1 MAGQPGRAAGCVCC
15 MCRQF
20 PPESRASAYKP
31 HTRGGRRALW
41 HLSICCRSRS
51 RCCSH
56 SWRHPPDN
64 IRSSKCT
71 LTVFIINAETRQ
83 GKTAT
88 QSGTNEFRMGALNH
102 IICTVFKDRRDIQI
116 LQDWG
121 LLVCYANIVMSE

>member
-41 HLSICCRSRS
+41 HLSICCRSRR

-64 IRSSKCT
+64 IRSFKCT

-83 GKTAT
+83 GKSKWHERIQNEGTLSHHMHSLQRSPTHIVTGAG
-88 QSGTNEFRMGALNH
+88 SG
-102 IICTVFKDRRDIQI
+102 IIGMLCQYCD
-116 LQDWG
+116 
-121 LLVCYANIVMSE
+121 E